1 MSIAQ
6 EDVQTA
12 LARNQLVD
20 ITTTG
25 RRTGKPR
32 RLEIAMHNIGGR
44 LYISGMPSPRRRS
57 WLANLAADPRL
68 TLHLKQ
74 GTRADLPATARVIDD
89 EEERRAVLTAVARNW
104 RRDDV
109 ETMVRQSPLIEV
121 EVGGR
126 AGDGAGPVPPGL
138 NGE

>member
-1 MSIAQ
+1 MAMTQNDI
-6 EDVQTA
+6 QTA

-25 RRTGKPR
+25 RRSGQPR
-32 RLEIAMHNIGGR
+32 RLEIMMHNIGGR

-74 GTRADLPATARVIDD
+74 GARADLAATARIIED
-89 EEERRAVLTAVARNW
+89 EEERRTVLTTVARNW
-104 RRDDV
+104 RRGDV

-121 EVGGR
+121 AVGSPAGAER
-126 AGDGAGPVPPGL
+126 AEA
-138 NGE
+138 NG